1 MKHLLILINMLIFT
15 GCSSIAQHYNNMD
28 HCQKENK
35 PDYCGASQ
43 VKYNIYNNQGQKVYT
58 VR

>member
-1 MKHLLILINMLIFT
+1 MLIFT